1 MRAEMEAKPDIRTL
15 VMIGASAVT
24 FVVACYGQAPAGW
37 ESQPGLEKKMAG
49 EGKWFI
55 HWGGTDALAARVLE
69 KEIALKITDLETL
82 LKIVN
87 TTNMKVSSRVVP
99 TGLRYP
105 CLGFIG
111 TTRDNFPAEM
121 YLIITHEHVY
131 SVFAM
136 TMSSLDLPSKIG
148 FSLADWQ
155 SAISADSRM
164 APGDQARYETVL
176 KDIKSKL
183 DSGRSLTGGN

>member
-1 MRAEMEAKPDIRTL
+1 MGAKDIKTL
-15 VMIGASAVT
+15 IIIGASALSFAVR
-24 FVVACYGQAPAGW
+24 CYGQAPAGW
-37 ESQPGLEKKMAG
+37 ESQPGLEKKMPG
-49 EGKWFI
+49 EGKWFV
-55 HWGGTDALAARVLE
+55 HWRGTDAVAARVIE

-111 TTRDNFPAEM
+111 TTTDNFPAEM
-121 YLIITHEHVY
+121 YVIITHEHVY

-136 TMSSLDLPSKIG
+136 TLSSLNLPSKIG

-155 SAISADSRM
+155 SAISADKKM
-164 APGDQARYETVL
+164 APGDQARYETIL
-176 KDIKSKL
+176 KDVKSKL
-183 DSGRSLTGGN
+183 DSASTVSAGK